1 MLLVGWKL
9 DKGINSTEAE
19 SAKAVGSVL
28 SEPKAV
34 QLMNGL
40 MEKQFSHHL
49 MVSWRLVIQ
58 NHVVNTTLLFVMS
71 SNSTLLGTMLTAKS
85 SIMHFVNES
94 KLKSVLKSIL
104 TNSSFIELHPSCQ
117 EHILWILLVQSMPI
131 IPIIFVSGAPP
142 TCHLDQNS
150 STWLILNGSVTTM
163 MTHDW

>member
-104 TNSSFIELHPSCQ
+104 TNSSFIELHPSFQ

-131 IPIIFVSGAPP
+131 ILIIFVYGAPP